1 MTPAD
6 ATIIAAIIAAG
17 AAVISVVASLFVAR
31 ATVRGKLKELEQA
44 QIGDIIRKR
53 IACYP
58 SLWNLCQENITRPMF
73 EEHHT
78 DVLDNWASTLSDK
91 LEAWHTKN
99 GAFLSQSSYEAL
111 HLLRKKARIGAVKWN
126 TAAAAHGLHPEPD
139 VNVPYNSGEKSPLG
153 ELEKIWTTG
162 FTYKGKQH
170 DPLATCLK
178 NDLGSYAQAVFSK

>member
-17 AAVISVVASLFVAR
+17 AAIISVVASLFVAR

-73 EEHHT
+73 AEHHT

-111 HLLRKKARIGAVKWN
+111 HLLRKKGQNRRCEMEYGSSGAWPG
-126 TAAAAHGLHPEPD
+126 AWPA
-139 VNVPYNSGEKSPLG
+139 SS
-153 ELEKIWTTG
+153 TG
-162 FTYKGKQH
+162 
-170 DPLATCLK
+170 CEC
-178 NDLGSYAQAVFSK
+178 SV